1 MKKKTN
7 FSLKNVVTS
16 KCERNIPFGTKFR
29 YISYPQKGFKKTMP
43 FGVPANPYMGYL
55 RATTLSYWN
64 FSIE

>member
-29 YISYPQKGFKKTMP
+29 YILDPQKGFKKTWP
-43 FGVPANPYMGYL
+43 LVYL
-55 RATTLSYWN
+55 QIPIWV
-64 FSIE
+64 I